1 KAVSLEKQVK
11 ELTEKMR
18 KALVEEKISI
28 ELLKEAILSY
38 QSGIARTLFT
48 RLDWVLEGKNHAWN
62 SHRDELKQTIRE
74 KEREEST
81 PKVTHVTADAYY
93 ESGATHADHR
103 NTIALEAKGSAD
115 VGKLIGMKKEN
126 N

>member
-1 KAVSLEKQVK
+1 
-11 ELTEKMR
+11 M
-18 KALVEEKISI
+18 
-28 ELLKEAILSY
+28 
-38 QSGIARTLFT
+38 
-48 RLDWVLEGKNHAWN
+48 
-62 SHRDELKQTIRE
+62 RE